1 MAAIGTLVKKSSDI
15 IQSVV
20 GTSIGVY
27 RTSFLPHERFG
38 AGDPAKRH
46 PEAGLVSAQDMS
58 LAFEVIG
65 STDT

>member
-1 MAAIGTLVKKSSDI
+1 VKKSSDI

-38 AGDPAKRH
+38 AGEPAKRH
-46 PEAGLVSAQDMS
+46 PDGGVIRAQDMS
-58 LAFEVIG
+58 LAFEIIA
-65 STDT
+65 